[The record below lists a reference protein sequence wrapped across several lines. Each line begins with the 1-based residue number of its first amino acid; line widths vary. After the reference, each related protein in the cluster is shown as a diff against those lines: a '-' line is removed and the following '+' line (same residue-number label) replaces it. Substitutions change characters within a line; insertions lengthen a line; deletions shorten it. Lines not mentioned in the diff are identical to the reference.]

1 MIKYVGEISA
11 LFEAVNYLDSR
22 FCGKRVTDKLEEMN
36 NRTGETHKY
45 DLASFECIA
54 RLESEL
60 DKEFVEDELM
70 RQYFSPLSFKD
81 DENIDPISIGAI
93 LLSFPADMDGAESVD
108 ELIEHY
114 AKSSLNN
121 NLTEFLAVL
130 QSSSS
135 EIVNLQEVDMQ
146 TFVSKVDCL
155 LTFPSEKWT
164 LINAASDPC
173 THLRK
178 LKPLITE
185 IQHAIESRM
194 DMFKHLLADSERS
207 FVAFGDFN
215 ARLIEMNIIIENDHD
230 TIVKPSLF
238 LFNGIRLHLG
248 AEGAN
253 SLFMGVFIDS
263 IFEMRSRLVDA
274 ESYLSMLKTLADGTR
289 LRVLK
294 SLYNRYSYGQELAD
308 ELGGTRN
315 AMYYHIEK
323 LMSIGL
329 VDCKVTEYKMLYTMN
344 KLNVYN
350 QLTAFRVALL
360 QGWKPDDEERG

>member
-1 MIKYVGEISA
+1 
-11 LFEAVNYLDSR
+11 
-22 FCGKRVTDKLEEMN
+22 
-36 NRTGETHKY
+36 
-45 DLASFECIA
+45 
-54 RLESEL
+54 
-60 DKEFVEDELM
+60 
-70 RQYFSPLSFKD
+70 
-81 DENIDPISIGAI
+81 
-93 LLSFPADMDGAESVD
+93 
-108 ELIEHY
+108 
-114 AKSSLNN
+114 
-121 NLTEFLAVL
+121 
-130 QSSSS
+130 
-135 EIVNLQEVDMQ
+135 
-146 TFVSKVDCL
+146 
-155 LTFPSEKWT
+155 
-164 LINAASDPC
+164 
-173 THLRK
+173 
-178 LKPLITE
+178 
-185 IQHAIESRM
+185 M

-207 FVAFGDFN
+207 FLAFGDFN

-248 AEGAN
+248 VEGAN

-274 ESYLSMLKTLADGTR
+274 ESYLSMLKTLSDGTR

-350 QLTAFRVALL
+350 QLTAFRDALL